1 MKERVVYVLKMIVII
16 ILFPLFLAELGR
28 FIDDLYDPEDY
39 GGGD

>member
-28 FIDDLYDPEDY
+28 FTDDLYNPYDY
-39 GGGD
+39 DGGE